1 MTVGA
6 PRAQPGESELGR
18 DLLSALALV
27 LVIEGL
33 LPFANPGA
41 MRRVLSRMAELDDR
55 SLRAGALLSM
65 VLGLGLL
72 YLARH

>member
-1 MTVGA
+1 
-6 PRAQPGESELGR
+6 LGR

>member
-1 MTVGA
+1 M
-6 PRAQPGESELGR
+6 GR